1 MMNGAYSGTI
11 LEHFPCPER
20 RKYEVSHLKTVKM
33 KKNWI
38 LYSLL
43 TGFLAVGLLACNKED
58 NQPNADSKTT
68 LLATGTWKL
77 KSATIN
83 GADAMASLQD
93 CQKDNIALYATN
105 GNGSMNEATLKCNP
119 ADPDVV
125 AFTWLWKNSETILSV
140 SSPLVTYGANDMTLD
155 RLTSTQLIISM
166 AYTPPFG
173 PSRQIVMEFEH

>member
-11 LEHFPCPER
+11 LEQLPCPER

-68 LLATGTWKL
+68 LLATGTWKRI
-77 KSATIN
+77 KWFHYS
-83 GADAMASLQD
+83 S
-93 CQKDNIALYATN
+93 IA
-105 GNGSMNEATLKCNP
+105 
-119 ADPDVV
+119 
-125 AFTWLWKNSETILSV
+125 
-140 SSPLVTYGANDMTLD
+140 
-155 RLTSTQLIISM
+155 R
-166 AYTPPFG
+166 
-173 PSRQIVMEFEH
+173 

>member
-1 MMNGAYSGTI
+1 
-11 LEHFPCPER
+11 LEQLPCPER

-33 KKNWI
+33 KKNLI
-38 LYSLL
+38 LFSLL
-43 TGFLAVGLLACNKED
+43 TGFLAAGLLACNKED
-58 NQPNADSKTT
+58 EQPNGNSKTT

-77 KSATIN
+77 KAATIN
-83 GADAMASLQD
+83 GTDAMPSLQD
-93 CQKDNIALYATN
+93 CQKDNITLYANN
-105 GNGSMNEATLKCNP
+105 GNGSMTEAALKCNP
-119 ADPDVV
+119 ADPDVA